1 MPAVA
6 KRGSGFYS
14 FGGQAAL
21 AWRIAPDVEAAEA
34 VVLIVLLHAVVLFFV
49 FIFDLVFIEM
59 LGRRFARA
67 AVGRGST
74 RPLGSR
80 ATSSSPP

>member
-59 LGRRFARA
+59 LGRNARA